1 MTTGVTGTANI
12 SGYFNAILED
22 AVFVAREDSLMPA
35 LVTPFSAAGWADR
48 KLSIYPQISAQTI
61 GETEDLT
68 TPTVF
73 GKSSLATLAPIEIGA
88 QAILTDREMET
99 DPQNARASAS
109 TELGGAMSDKIETDL
124 VTLFSSFTTNT
135 VGTAG
140 SSFYLHQVAA
150 MIARLRNAKARG
162 PFSVVLHPYHWYDV
176 WTEIGK
182 PSTSVVA
189 SNAANAA
196 MSDYF
201 VANLVNAQ
209 WYQHALIPID
219 SSTDAVSGVFN
230 REALALDTRRSPR
243 LEPERDASAR
253 AWELNITAGYAAGV
267 RRNAFGAALT
277 ADATA
282 PA

>member
-12 SGYFNAILED
+12 SGYFNSILED

-35 LVTPFSAAGWADR
+35 LVTPYSGDGWADR
-48 KLSIYPQISAQTI
+48 KLSIYPQITAQTI
-61 GETEDLT
+61 GETEDLS

-73 GKSSLATLAPIEIGA
+73 GKSSLATLTPTEIGA
-88 QAILTDREMET
+88 QTIMTDREMET
-99 DPQNARASAS
+99 DPQNARANAAR
-109 TELGGAMSDKIETDL
+109 ELGGAISDKIETDL
-124 VTLFSSFTTNT
+124 VTLFSSFSANA

-140 SSFYLHQVAA
+140 SSFYLHQVASQ
-150 MIARLRNAKARG
+150 IAKLRNAKARG
-162 PFSVVLHPYHWYDV
+162 PFNVVLHPYHWYDV
-176 WTEIGK
+176 WVEIGK

-201 VANLVNAQ
+201 VANLVNATF
-209 WYQHALIPID
+209 YQHALIPVD
-219 SSTDAVSGVFN
+219 ASDDAVSGVFN
-230 REALALDTRRSPR
+230 REALALDTRRAPR

-253 AWELNITAGYAAGV
+253 AWELNITAGYAKGV
-267 RRNAFGAALT
+267 RRDAFGGKIT

-282 PA
+282 P